1 MEKKVLAIDFGASS
15 GRAMVATFD
24 GTKIHMEEIHRFS
37 NDPVI
42 VNGTMYWDVLRLFH
56 EIKQSLIKSKK
67 YQPIESVSIDTWGVD
82 FGLLDKDGK
91 LLENPVHYRDARTN
105 GMLEKGFSYIDKET
119 FYKTTGIQ
127 FMEINTVY
135 QLLALKEKR
144 PHVLQWAD
152 KLLMMPDLFSYFL
165 CGNKVAE
172 RSNVSTSQLNDAK
185 TKNWSDMI
193 IDTFGFP
200 KHIFPEVIPSGT
212 VIGTITPELQEELG
226 IPAMK
231 VIACCGH
238 DTQCAQVAVPA
249 EEKDF
254 AFLSCGTW
262 SLLGSECD
270 EPIVDEY
277 SITNNLTNEIG
288 YDDKV
293 SFLKNIIGLWL
304 VQESRRQWAR
314 EGVEYGF
321 GQLERLASD
330 AKPFQ
335 CFIDPDAPE
344 FSPAGNMPKRIQEY
358 CEKTGQYVPKTPAE
372 IVRCINESLA
382 MKYRLSIQKLQECT
396 GKEYKALYMVGGGI
410 QSKMLC
416 QMTANACG
424 FPVVAGPVEATVL
437 GNIAIQLMASGDIKD
452 LTQARTVIKNSEKIE
467 VYEPQN
473 VAQWDTFYEKFQEII
488 KSED

>member
-15 GRAMVATFD
+15 GRAMIATFD
-24 GTKIHMEEIHRFS
+24 GSKIHMEEIHRFS

-67 YQPIESVSIDTWGVD
+67 YQPIESVAIDTWGVD

-91 LLENPVHYRDARTN
+91 LLENPVHYRDARTT
-105 GMLEKGFSYIDKET
+105 GMLEKGFSYLDKET

-135 QLLALKEKR
+135 QLLSLKENR
-144 PHVLQWAD
+144 PHLLQWAD
-152 KLLMMPDLFSYFL
+152 RILMMPDLFNYFL
-165 CGNKVAE
+165 CGNMVAE
-172 RSNVSTSQLNDAK
+172 RSIVSTSQLNDAK
-185 TKNWSDMI
+185 TKGWSETI
-193 IDTFGFP
+193 IDALGLP
-200 KHIFPEVIPSGT
+200 KHIFPEVVPSGT
-212 VIGTITPELQEELG
+212 VVGTITQELQEELG

-249 EEKDF
+249 KEKDF

-358 CEKTGQYVPKTPAE
+358 CEKTGQYVPQSPAE

-382 MKYRLSIQKLQECT
+382 MKYRLAIEKLEECT

-410 QSKMLC
+410 QSRMLC

-424 FPVVAGPVEATVL
+424 FPVIAGPVEATVL

-452 LTQARTVIKNSEKIE
+452 LTEARQVIANSQDIE

-473 VAQWDTFYEKFQEII
+473 TAQWEDACEKFR
-488 KSED
+488 KLLF